1 MSDTGRNPDDIL
13 VEQTDDRW
21 LAHWPEFVDLQV
33 SEHARGDTEDE
44 ARRNLLT
51 PRRPPTIC
59 RRPRP
64 RRDPEPQP
72 M

>member
-1 MSDTGRNPDDIL
+1 MSDVRDPADIL
-13 VEQTDDRW
+13 TERTDDRW
-21 LAHWPEFVDLQV
+21 LAYWPEFIDLQV

-51 PRRPPTIC
+51 RSGPDYQPAITPEIG
-59 RRPRP
+59 
-64 RRDPEPQP
+64 PEPPP